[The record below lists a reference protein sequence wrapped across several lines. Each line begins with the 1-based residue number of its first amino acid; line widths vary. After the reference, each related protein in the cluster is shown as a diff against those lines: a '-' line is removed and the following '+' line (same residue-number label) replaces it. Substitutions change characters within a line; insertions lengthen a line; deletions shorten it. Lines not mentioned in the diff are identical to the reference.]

1 VRYQIDDG
9 EEVVIR
15 QNGTLLNG
23 TAHVRTGIP
32 EGSAFLADGIAAESA
47 NRLTEPLVAVQSARA
62 YREEQE
68 RLAREAQEAAE
79 RDAEAAAA
87 RSAVSRETQS

>member
-1 VRYQIDDG
+1 M
-9 EEVVIR
+9 IR

-32 EGSAFLADGIAAESA
+32 EGSAFLAEGIAAESA

-68 RLAREAQEAAE
+68 RLAREAEEAAE
-79 RDAEAAAA
+79 READEAAAA
-87 RSAVSRETQS
+87 GAATTQETQS